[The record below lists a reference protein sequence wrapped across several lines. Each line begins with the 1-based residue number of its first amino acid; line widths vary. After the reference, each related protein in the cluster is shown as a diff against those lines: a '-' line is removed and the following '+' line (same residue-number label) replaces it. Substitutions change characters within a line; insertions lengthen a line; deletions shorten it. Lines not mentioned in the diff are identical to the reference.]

1 MFKLTTNYLALKI
14 FHKKAKVDP
23 KLCRFLAPLLARSCS
38 PRVWRL
44 LSQIKLRKRS
54 RKGKKPL
61 KKINIYLQ
69 FLTSFKFYLDLIK
82 IEFSFQTLTKYA
94 FVGEKLKSVLNTQA
108 VGMDSGVH
116 FSLSN
121 FIEDILQP
129 KCSKMSPT
137 SNLGLY
143 L

>member
-1 MFKLTTNYLALKI
+1 MTIKHAIVVTNSPNYLVFKI
-14 FHKKAKVDP
+14 FTKKAKVDP

-69 FLTSFKFYLDLIK
+69 FLTCFKFYLDLIK
-82 IEFSFQTLTKYA
+82 IEFSLQTLSQNA
-94 FVGEKLKSVLNTQA
+94 FVGEELKSVLKMAKLLAERVFRWFLNRTTQ
-108 VGMDSGVH
+108 
-116 FSLSN
+116 
-121 FIEDILQP
+121 
-129 KCSKMSPT
+129 
-137 SNLGLY
+137 GLNWK
-143 L
+143 